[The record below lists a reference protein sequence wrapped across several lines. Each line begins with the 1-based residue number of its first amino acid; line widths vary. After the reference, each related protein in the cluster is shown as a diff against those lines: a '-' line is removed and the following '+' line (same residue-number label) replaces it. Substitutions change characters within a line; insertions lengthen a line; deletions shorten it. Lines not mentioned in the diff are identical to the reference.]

1 MHGKH
6 PDLGN
11 SVWRRVWK
19 DSRASLNLK
28 KKKEKKTVNEQQQQ
42 STMYIYVL
50 FFFYMRHPRSLYFHS
65 LVVMIG
71 RELRKN
77 TREICGCHTV
87 WKGREEGWGGLR
99 IPTQRLSLFC
109 LQGGGFSTAL
119 EAAIR
124 LCRGQFFF
132 FSSSLST
139 ALTYSSRFSVQTQT
153 LMLDHL
159 IQKKLFKPLCCGR
172 LAFFFFP
179 RRSFLLFFPLFLH
192 CLTFLFSHSLVVLSF
207 RWCWT
212 NLFFFLNAFL
222 LAFMLIS
229 PPVTHIAFKRLALS
243 PLCGKARKKKKVTR
257 KHTSVDRIF

>member
-1 MHGKH
+1 M
-6 PDLGN
+6 
-11 SVWRRVWK
+11 
-19 DSRASLNLK
+19 
-28 KKKEKKTVNEQQQQ
+28 NEQQQQ

-50 FFFYMRHPRSLYFHS
+50 FFFYMRHARSLYFHS

-124 LCRGQFFF
+124 RCWGQFFF

-172 LAFFFFP
+172 LAFFFQEGL
-179 RRSFLLFFPLFLH
+179 SCFFSPLFTLPH
-192 CLTFLFSHSLVVLSF
+192 FSFFSLSRCSF
-207 RWCWT
+207 FSVMLDKS
-212 NLFFFLNAFL
+212 LFFFFNAFL
-222 LAFMLIS
+222 LAFILIS

-243 PLCGKARKKKKVTR
+243 PLCGKARKKKK
-257 KHTSVDRIF
+257 

>member
-1 MHGKH
+1 M
-6 PDLGN
+6 N
-11 SVWRRVWK
+11 SNNK
-19 DSRASLNLK
+19 ALC
-28 KKKEKKTVNEQQQQ
+28 
-42 STMYIYVL
+42 IYMFF
-50 FFFYMRHPRSLYFHS
+50 FFFYMRHARSLYFHS

-139 ALTYSSRFSVQTQT
+139 ALTYSSCFSVQTQT

-207 RWCWT
+207 R
-212 NLFFFLNAFL
+212 
-222 LAFMLIS
+222 
-229 PPVTHIAFKRLALS
+229 
-243 PLCGKARKKKKVTR
+243 
-257 KHTSVDRIF
+257 